1 MRRSP
6 AVVVL
11 GPFGPITVI
20 LTLQEVEW
28 VAVCRGIGRESGN
41 KGSRAVGRVTGET
54 QSLSKLAHARRYLIL
69 LTITDNTVDQPGDV
83 QEQRNYR

>member
-20 LTLQEVEW
+20 LTLREVER
-28 VAVCRGIGRESGN
+28 VAVSRGIGRESGN
-41 KGSRAVGRVTGET
+41 KGSKEGKEEDTE
-54 QSLSKLAHARRYLIL
+54 S
-69 LTITDNTVDQPGDV
+69 
-83 QEQRNYR
+83 